1 MNCLKTVPGQTV
13 ARQAAGDAVPRGG
26 KSAEHGQRKSLRSR
40 EANCPRMHSLGSLAG
55 RTQEES
61 PGSFCQ
67 RLGLLRSTQ
76 GGEVMSAEEKGKFE
90 GIGKF
95 DTSRC

>member
-1 MNCLKTVPGQTV
+1 MPC
-13 ARQAAGDAVPRGG
+13 GG
-26 KSAEHGQRKSLRSR
+26 KSAKHGQRKSLRSR
-40 EANCPRMHSLGSLAG
+40 EANCPLMHSFGSLAG

-67 RLGLLRSTQ
+67 LLGLLRSTL

-90 GIGKF
+90 GIGKV
-95 DTSRC
+95 DTSCC